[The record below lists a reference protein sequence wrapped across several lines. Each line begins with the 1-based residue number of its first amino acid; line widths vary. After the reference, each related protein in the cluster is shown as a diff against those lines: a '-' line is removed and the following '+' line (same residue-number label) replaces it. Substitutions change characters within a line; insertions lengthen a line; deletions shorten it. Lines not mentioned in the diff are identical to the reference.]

1 MPPDHPGY
9 GGEVKQTP
17 TKHVTIHGH
26 DVTYRLAG
34 ADSAGPAV
42 LLIHGMAG
50 DSRTWS
56 DVMPGLATDMRVL
69 APDLL
74 GHGESAK
81 PMGDYSL
88 GAFASGLRDLLAV
101 LEFETV
107 TVVGHSLGGGVAMQ
121 LAYQHPELVDRLVLV
136 GSGGLGREVSWLLRS
151 LTLPGS
157 EYLMPLVFPHFIKRP
172 GDALVRCLRGAG
184 IQVPQLEQM
193 WQSYASL
200 SQAENRPAFIRT
212 LRSVIDPSGQVV
224 DARDRLYLA
233 AAMPTMIVWGD
244 RDPII
249 PVEHAY
255 AAHAA
260 IPHSRL
266 EIFEGCGHFAHVED
280 AVRLIEVVR
289 DFIETTKPLPGGLAP
304 FREALLNA

>member
-1 MPPDHPGY
+1 MNIPAR
-9 GGEVKQTP
+9 
-17 TKHVTIHGH
+17 HVTLHGH
-26 DVTYRLAG
+26 DVTYRLAE
-34 ADSAGPAV
+34 GPEDQPTL

-50 DSRTWS
+50 NSLTWER
-56 DVMPGLATDMRVL
+56 VIPGLAENHSVL

-101 LEFETV
+101 LEIPNV
-107 TVVGHSLGGGVAMQ
+107 TVVGHSLGGGVALQ

-136 GSGGLGREVSWLLRS
+136 GSGGLGREVSWLLRM
-151 LTLPGS
+151 LTLPAS
-157 EYLMPLVFPHFIKRP
+157 EYLMPFMFPHFVRGP
-172 GDALVRCLRGAG
+172 GNAIDAAIRSRGWG
-184 IQVPQLEQM
+184 IYQASEM
-193 WQSYASL
+193 WRAYASL

-212 LRSVIDPSGQVV
+212 LRSVVDPGGQTVN
-224 DARDRLYLA
+224 ASDRLYLA

-249 PVEHAY
+249 PIDHAY
-255 AAHAA
+255 AAHEA

-266 EIFEGCGHFAHVED
+266 EVFDGRGHFPHVED
-280 AVRLIEVVR
+280 PDRLVAAIA
-289 DFIETTKPLPGGLAP
+289 DFVATSEPLPGGLAP
-304 FREALLNA
+304 FHEALLNG

>member
-1 MPPDHPGY
+1 M
-9 GGEVKQTP
+9 KLTP
-17 TKHVTIHGH
+17 LEHVTMHGH

-34 ADSAGPAV
+34 ADVDGPVV
-42 LLIHGMAG
+42 LLVHGMAG
-50 DSRTWS
+50 NSRTWANA
-56 DVMPGLATDMRVL
+56 MPRLAVDAKVL

-101 LEFETV
+101 LEIDTV

-157 EYLMPLVFPHFIKRP
+157 EYLMPVVFPHFIKQP

-184 IQVPQLEQM
+184 VQLPQLEQM

-200 SQAENRPAFIRT
+200 SQAENRQAFIRT
-212 LRSVIDPSGQVV
+212 LRSVIDPRGQVI

-244 RDPII
+244 QDPII

-255 AAHAA
+255 AAHEA

-266 EIFEGCGHFAHVED
+266 EIFEGCGHFPHVED
-280 AVRLIEVVR
+280 ADRLVDVVC
-289 DFIETTKPLPGGLAP
+289 DFIASTQPLAGGLAP
-304 FREALLNA
+304 FREALLTSSRTD